1 MSDAKKIL
9 GSLSPAYG
17 MATGNGL
24 FGQKWAG
31 AGPFIAS
38 KIRDDDKEER
48 KKKKIFKA
56 GGKVKGDG
64 RCVQGKTR
72 GKMR

>member
-1 MSDAKKIL
+1 MSSAKKIL

-17 MATGNGL
+17 MATGDGL
-24 FGQKWAG
+24 FGQKWASP
-31 AGPFIAS
+31 ASFIAS
-38 KIRDDDKEER
+38 KIRDDDKEDR
-48 KKKKIFKA
+48 KKKKTFKA

-64 RCVQGKTR
+64 CCVQGKTR